1 MRPPCSL
8 KTHLHSVTGWLR
20 LAPLGL
26 PGDLESGQ
34 GTGAWA
40 LNIHVSAGRHTC
52 SQFQTSAS
60 CQNSGDPSLW
70 RAGNEANINNAAY
83 RAPARSY
90 LYLRSPSILRG
101 CPSPQ
106 FLLGMF
112 RSAQGTH
119 SRGAAGCPPP
129 ISPSCW
135 WCTATTL
142 LLLCHW
148 VWFLLSFHP
157 NTVTSGLGHPWESLI

>member
-20 LAPLGL
+20 LAPLGV

-40 LNIHVSAGRHTC
+40 LNIQVSAGRHTC
-52 SQFQTSAS
+52 SRFQTSAS

-119 SRGAAGCPPP
+119 SWLSSPNQSIMLVVHGRHSVATLSLGLVPSV
-129 ISPSCW
+129 ISS
-135 WCTATTL
+135 
-142 LLLCHW
+142 
-148 VWFLLSFHP
+148 
-157 NTVTSGLGHPWESLI
+157 